1 VLCLLVHAPLTI
13 WDSQFTLKGSQ
24 NPHLSM
30 ILELLSDTS
39 ELTSQERRE
48 LLSLFSVRNSSWLSS
63 RVLAQLLVVLVR
75 RRAVDLWGLVCPL
88 LHLYSTAWLW
98 EAAVFAFRVCT
109 PSVLNRSRLVKVAC
123 LKSSRCRLMLRLCPL
138 TDGRRIPHGDSAFR
152 RAIVGLSHLKR
163 ARHRTAIMDLYW
175 VCNASGESHYRH
187 ILNAM
192 VESEDFRDAELL
204 IPLLLRSPEPSDFD
218 ILTRLASTQTPMV
231 AAMASEALNVCAPHW
246 EKQRVKP

>member
-1 VLCLLVHAPLTI
+1 
-13 WDSQFTLKGSQ
+13 
-24 NPHLSM
+24 
-30 ILELLSDTS
+30 
-39 ELTSQERRE
+39 
-48 LLSLFSVRNSSWLSS
+48 
-63 RVLAQLLVVLVR
+63 
-75 RRAVDLWGLVCPL
+75 
-88 LHLYSTAWLW
+88 
-98 EAAVFAFRVCT
+98 
-109 PSVLNRSRLVKVAC
+109 
-123 LKSSRCRLMLRLCPL
+123 
-138 TDGRRIPHGDSAFR
+138 
-152 RAIVGLSHLKR
+152 
-163 ARHRTAIMDLYW
+163 MDLYW